1 MLSKRTINQ
10 IIKNNNEDSSETKY
24 SKSLKYLEKNNIPYE
39 EAIGVIIEN
48 NNTIRG
54 LPLYLVRENKINN
67 YLYMYKSVSIN
78 LLIEAYKS
86 NIKDIEI
93 PKEYLLNNI
102 DYKFLLNTIEV
113 INEKDILLNLFN
125 RFGFTKA
132 L

>member
-54 LPLYLVRENKINN
+54 LPLYLIRENKINN
-67 YLYMYKSVSIN
+67 YLYMCELPRP
-78 LLIEAYKS
+78 LLSE
-86 NIKDIEI
+86 
-93 PKEYLLNNI
+93 
-102 DYKFLLNTIEV
+102 
-113 INEKDILLNLFN
+113 
-125 RFGFTKA
+125 
-132 L
+132 